1 MIHQNLP
8 NSILQWITVS
18 KTIYHHALKSA
29 KQDFLMDLYLFHQQR
44 QAEDGKT
51 WLVEHVER
59 EELHSTTDRPL
70 EVPLKSDGRRFELD
84 DLL

>member
-1 MIHQNLP
+1 MDHCIQDNL
-8 NSILQWITVS
+8 SSCIEICQTRL
-18 KTIYHHALKSA
+18 
-29 KQDFLMDLYLFHQQR
+29 LMDLYLFHQQR